1 MNVSA
6 NVYVELDRKCLRQNK
21 NKIQPQRDNLTQ
33 KYLSKCFLSWT
44 SASYS
49 AHTQSALFIFNVV
62 VSMF

>member
-1 MNVSA
+1 MGCD
-6 NVYVELDRKCLRQNK
+6 LDRVRVKHVPGSCTNNK
-21 NKIQPQRDNLTQ
+21 LALDFNTKVSLL
-33 KYLSKCFLSWT
+33 YLKSFLSWT